1 MVHGV
6 VAEAE
11 RKVSISSK
19 YLATT
24 AIVVS
29 LAGIC
34 LGIPSLAAL
43 LAIPAIIWGADTVR
57 RIASYGLGTGV
68 PSIGNLS
75 VSIGVLSSL
84 IGLKYSPLLGA
95 LIATVTGFA
104 FGIIISRFKILKIPR
119 FPRLITELALA
130 GYLTLTCLIVGVT
143 KADLLPVLFSGMLSG
158 DVVKALFWTG
168 FIATIYWAST
178 MAIFHPFNA
187 GLGADERQ
195 GRTLRIA
202 IVTSGV
208 AICLSGIARF
218 GNAGILGKPW
228 MVNEA
233 IIMVIAGGLIWIYG
247 LVNLY
252 SVCRSESA
260 SALWT
265 GIPGKIGGVE

>member
-1 MVHGV
+1 MAHGV
-6 VAEAE
+6 DEGKA
-11 RKVSISSK
+11 SINPN
-19 YLATT
+19 YLAIT
-24 AIVVS
+24 AVVVS
-29 LAGIC
+29 LTGIC
-34 LGIPSLAAL
+34 LGVPSLAAL

-104 FGIIISRFKILKIPR
+104 FGVIISRLKILKIPR
-119 FPRLITELALA
+119 FPRLIAELALA
-130 GYLTLTCLIVGVT
+130 GYLTLTCLIIGAA
-143 KADLLPVLFSGMLSG
+143 KADPLPILFNGMLG
-158 DVVKALFWTG
+158 IDTIKALFWTG

-178 MAIFHPFNA
+178 IAISHPFNA

-208 AICLSGIARF
+208 AVFLSGIVRI

-233 IIMVIAGGLIWIYG
+233 VIMVTAGGLIWIYG
-247 LVNLY
+247 LVSLY
-252 SVCRSESA
+252 NVCRGESA
-260 SALWT
+260 STIWT
-265 GIPGKIGGVE
+265 GIPGRVV